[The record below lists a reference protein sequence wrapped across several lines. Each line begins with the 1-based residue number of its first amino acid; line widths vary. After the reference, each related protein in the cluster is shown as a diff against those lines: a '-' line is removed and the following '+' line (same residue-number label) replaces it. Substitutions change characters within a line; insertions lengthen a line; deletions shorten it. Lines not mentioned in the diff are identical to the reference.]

1 MASKAIALSRIVHNG
16 VVTEAGEELQGV
28 DNDALESLAAAG
40 AVEIVVEKPA
50 AKPAS
55 KKQASNKKD

>member
-1 MASKAIALSRIVHNG
+1 MANKAIALSRIVHNG

-40 AVEIVVEKPA
+40 AVEIVVPKVATKPA
-50 AKPAS
+50 G
-55 KKQASNKKD
+55 KKQAPSKKD